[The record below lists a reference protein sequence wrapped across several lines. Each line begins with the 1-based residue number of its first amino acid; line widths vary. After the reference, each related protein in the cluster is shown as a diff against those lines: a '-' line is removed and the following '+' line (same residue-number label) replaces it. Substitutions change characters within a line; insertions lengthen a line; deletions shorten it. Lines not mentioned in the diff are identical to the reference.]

1 MAHTITEIAI
11 IIVLRTSIQSLF
23 YNENS
28 NVSSRH
34 SESAWHEVMFMHPHG
49 TKFIISRAT
58 LKIREKKVK
67 IAQPIPTFPIFSAI
81 VTSFF

>member
-1 MAHTITEIAI
+1 MAQTITEIAI

-23 YNENS
+23 YNDNS

-34 SESAWHEVMFMHPHG
+34 SGSAWHEVMFMHPHG
-49 TKFIISRAT
+49 TIYIISRAT
-58 LKIREKKVK
+58 LKMREKKVK
-67 IAQPIPTFPIFSAI
+67 MAQPMPTFPIFSAM